1 MQQFRVMILFCRIR
15 INNFN
20 IISRWQRIQIFSWL
34 SVSFPWTLLHLNA
47 SIHRNVEH
55 TNCKNW
61 NVSKK
66 DCFRSKS
73 SLLYDLLSSFRWNNS
88 KQKFKTLSNFD
99 VQSSIKL
106 KKQKIFETIAD
117 LATKK
122 IVQRFQRRSNLLHFR
137 ARKYLYPFTDELRFP
152 LAKLPTKFQF
162 TRTQLVDF
170 DFGCTLKINITFPGN
185 RSAHAWNNV

>member
-88 KQKFKTLSNFD
+88 KQKFKTLSNFG

-122 IVQRFQRRSNLLHFR
+122 NCSKISETLEFVAFSSKKISLSFYRRAPISSREVTNQVSIHADATRRFRLR
-137 ARKYLYPFTDELRFP
+137 LYT
-152 LAKLPTKFQF
+152 
-162 TRTQLVDF
+162 
-170 DFGCTLKINITFPGN
+170 
-185 RSAHAWNNV
+185 